1 MVIFRDV
8 SSIER
13 IGDGGEAFLQDFPSL
28 AIGGW
33 RACPTRLKGAAYS
46 VGGDGRGRG
55 ENGSWRK

>member
-33 RACPTRLKGAAYS
+33 RACPTRPKGVAYS
-46 VGGDGRGRG
+46 VGGGGGGGG
-55 ENGSWRK
+55 EKGSWLK